1 MPFNY
6 TRNVYNSPSTL
17 HNEISSARADSRDR
31 SSAYHPPRANYKFQ
45 EPRKRERER
54 EKERD
59 CLDEFSY
66 GIKEGDETGRKRVLF
81 LRFLARTTSVRGA
94 ILWHIYLE
102 RLNFSPLLFSLRD
115 INRGFD
121 GFGLV
126 NTEEYG
132 TDE

>member
-45 EPRKRERER
+45 KPRKRERER
-54 EKERD
+54 ERERLSRRIFVRD
-59 CLDEFSY
+59 KR
-66 GIKEGDETGRKRVLF
+66 GGDETGRKRVLF
-81 LRFLARTTSVRGA
+81 LRFLARTTSVRDA

>member
-1 MPFNY
+1 MKSRPHE
-6 TRNVYNSPSTL
+6 RIR
-17 HNEISSARADSRDR
+17 EIDR
-31 SSAYHPPRANYKFQ
+31 PHIILLVQTINFRS
-45 EPRKRERER
+45 R
-54 EKERD
+54 EKERERD
-59 CLDEFSY
+59 CLDEFSS

>member
-45 EPRKRERER
+45 EPRKRER
-54 EKERD
+54 ERD